1 MNDMMQFPTTVEEF
15 MEQYKIVDTEQVYT
29 NGAEL
34 VPIFRMKQWF
44 DHIEEVNK
52 TNDDTISRQAAID
65 AVMKFMPSLTTPDG
79 CGQFDR
85 EIYETQEMF
94 VDIGQALSD
103 LPSTEQHGHWTLI
116 DKGHNFYNWECSIC
130 GGSGRGDYL
139 FCPYCGA
146 VMDEDIPIE
155 YFENGGI

>member
-1 MNDMMQFPTTVEEF
+1 MCDMMLFPDTVEEF

-65 AVMKFMPSLTTPDG
+65 ALVKQTNLTW
-79 CGQFDR
+79 
-85 EIYETQEMF
+85 EHLKIIYPMLNVFEK
-94 VDIGQALSD
+94 
-103 LPSTEQHGHWTLI
+103 LPSAERHGHWEFI
-116 DKGHNFYNWECSIC
+116 GGYGYQYRCSVC
-130 GGSGRGDYL
+130 VTCAERKTK
-139 FCPYCGA
+139 FCSNCGA
-146 VMDEDIPIE
+146 KMDDGIE
-155 YFENGGI
+155 

>member
-52 TNDDTISRQAAID
+52 TNDDTISRQAAI
-65 AVMKFMPSLTTPDG
+65 AHAISGRT
-79 CGQFDR
+79 R
-85 EIYETQEMF
+85 EIEGEKWIRVSEVRESLQTM
-94 VDIGQALSD
+94 
-103 LPSTEQHGHWTLI
+103 PSTEQHGHWTLI
-116 DKGHNFYNWECSIC
+116 DKGHDFYDWKCSVC

-139 FCPYCGA
+139 FCPNCGA